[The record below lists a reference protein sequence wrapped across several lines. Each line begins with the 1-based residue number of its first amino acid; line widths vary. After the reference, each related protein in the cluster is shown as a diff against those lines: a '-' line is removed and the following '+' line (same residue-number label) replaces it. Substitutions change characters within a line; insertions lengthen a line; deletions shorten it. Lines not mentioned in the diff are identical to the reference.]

1 MRILDRLV
9 GLIRAA
15 RAARD
20 DAVLRDRARVHLWE
34 MDRAQTGVLVTNVAG
49 RYVTCNAAFRA
60 LTGYTQADLDR
71 LRSPE
76 VMAPSQ
82 RERIRALREMRLQG
96 RASPDEFETAVVHR
110 DGTVIPVLARA
121 SALHLRTG
129 VAATVLEVADLRR
142 IQTTE
147 EHTRLVRESLEH
159 LAYAAPVP
167 MVVTDA
173 EWRVQLW
180 SPAAQRRF
188 GWSVAEVEGRPLPL
202 WPAERLEAFRREA
215 RDVRSLAPLTLVNE
229 RCATR
234 GGRSLTVDARVS
246 VMRDGDRLTGFV
258 VSLEDVVDR
267 EEAERARELSRVRD
281 EFLHTMN
288 HELRTP
294 LHSILGFSELLDGG
308 ISGPLNPEQREHV
321 HDIRSAGQHLL
332 ALVTDMLDVATIDL
346 GDWRTAHEPVGLAAL
361 AADAIDEIRAAAEE
375 RGLAVTLD
383 APEEVEI
390 TADARSVRLILLH
403 LLTNALKFTDRGT
416 VSVVVRQD
424 GDTAILR
431 VSDTGIGIDE
441 RDQRRLFDDFVQ
453 LRQRGGRLPAGTGL
467 GLALVRRLVDLSG
480 GTIDVESTEGVG
492 STFTVRLPGGMT
504 PR

>member
-1 MRILDRLV
+1 MRVLDRLV
-9 GLIRAA
+9 AQVRAV
-15 RAARD
+15 RAERD
-20 DAVLRDRARVHLWE
+20 DVLLRDRARMHLWE
-34 MDRAQTGVLVTNVAG
+34 MDRAQTGVLVTNVGG

-96 RASPDEFETAVVHR
+96 RASPDEFETAVLHR

-129 VAATVLEVADLRR
+129 VAATVLEVVDLRR

-147 EHTRLVRESLEH
+147 EHTRLLRESLEH

-188 GWSVAEVEGRPLPL
+188 GWSEAEVQGRPLPL
-202 WPAERLEAFRREA
+202 WSAERLEALRREA
-215 RDVRSLAPLTLVNE
+215 REVRSAAPLTLVNE
-229 RCATR
+229 RCTAR
-234 GGRSLTVDARVS
+234 SGRSLAVDARIS
-246 VMRDGDRLTGFV
+246 VMLDGDRLTGFV

-267 EEAERARELSRVRD
+267 EEAERARELARVRD

-308 ISGPLNPEQREHV
+308 ISGPLTPEQREHV
-321 HDIRSAGQHLL
+321 HDIRAAGQHLL
-332 ALVTDMLDVATIDL
+332 GLVTDMLDVASIDL
-346 GDWRTAHEPVGLAAL
+346 GDWRTAHEPVELSAL
-361 AADAIDEIRAAAEE
+361 AADAIEEVQAAAGL
-375 RGLAVTLD
+375 RGLSVTLD

-403 LLTNALKFTDRGT
+403 LLTNALKFTDRGS
-416 VSVVVRQD
+416 VSVAVRRD
-424 GDTAILR
+424 GDTALLR
-431 VSDTGIGIDE
+431 VADTGIGIDE

-453 LRQRGGRLPAGTGL
+453 LRQRGGRLPSGTGL

-504 PR
+504 SR